1 MPTETTKKFIE
12 PQATEETSL
21 FDQVIDKAEDNLT
34 AGLSAL
40 EDACVKLYTDI
51 KENIKDMI
59 KDAGKVVTSVG
70 DAAMNAVDA
79 VSSFGKD
86 LYDGANDISED
97 VSDMFKL
104 EDVSN
109 KNGEMQK
116 TLLQQA
122 QENIANLGNKT
133 LKNLADGVADLE
145 KMAGDWADDGI
156 SKLQSSAPDILKK

>member
-1 MPTETTKKFIE
+1 MPTKTPKKFIE

-21 FDQVIDKAEDNLT
+21 FDQIIDKAEDNLT

-51 KENIKDMI
+51 KKNIKDMI
-59 KDAGKVVTSVG
+59 KDASKVVTSVG
-70 DAAMNAVDA
+70 DAAMNAVDS

-86 LYDGANDISED
+86 LYDGVNDISED
-97 VSDMFKL
+97 VSDMFKS
-104 EDVSN
+104 EDISN

-122 QENIANLGNKT
+122 QENIAKLGNNAW
-133 LKNLADGVADLE
+133 KNLTGSVEDLE
-145 KMAGDWADDGI
+145 KMANNWTNAGI
-156 SKLQSSAPDILKK
+156 DKLKSSAPDILKK